1 MELSKVQAKTQ
12 VPAEGHRSP
21 SYDYNLEVT
30 MKVMKSLLLGS
41 AAGVVALS
49 GAQAADL
56 PVKAKAVEYVKVCS
70 AYGAGFYYIPGTDIC
85 LRVGGLLRVD
95 YNIHGPAGRGQSW
108 FQGTSAVPIN
118 DADSATGWRS
128 RGALILDARTNTAYG
143 TLRSYALLHI
153 SNESSATATANA
165 NAPSMDAAFIQFA
178 GFTFGYA
185 PSLWKF
191 AGAYGMNALIG
202 SGDLVGIS
210 QVAYTAQLGN
220 GVSASIAI
228 EDANPRR
235 GYLAS
240 STIFTQTGTLITPLT
255 LNASYKGQYY
265 PDLTAN
271 VRVDQAWGSAI
282 ITGALREVHAAA
294 STVSVGPEKWGYAVG
309 AGIEVK
315 LDAIAPKDRAQIFAS
330 YGKGATGYAGSGPGG
345 NFGVTAITNNTG
357 LAGPVALWVDATE
370 AAASAGSLS
379 LTKHTAVV
387 GQFQH
392 YWTPMLRTNIG
403 AGYTKLDLDNRLTVA
418 NSFHPDARI
427 LNATVATIWSPVANL
442 DLGVEVMWYDV
453 KTTANWIA
461 PINQFSSS
469 ADGWSGTLRAQ
480 RNF

>member
-1 MELSKVQAKTQ
+1 
-12 VPAEGHRSP
+12 
-21 SYDYNLEVT
+21 

-41 AAGVVALS
+41 AAGMVAMS

-95 YNIHGPAGRGQSW
+95 YNFHGPQGRGQSW
-108 FQGTSAVPIN
+108 FQGPTAVPIN
-118 DADSATGWRS
+118 DADTATGWRS

-153 SNESSATATANA
+153 SNETQGTSIAAV

-210 QVAYTAQLGN
+210 QIAYTAQLGN

-228 EDANPRR
+228 EDAGQRR
-235 GYLAS
+235 GYIHMISQMSFSAGGYG
-240 STIFTQTGTLITPLT
+240 TIPAVSAG
-255 LNASYKGQYY
+255 YKGQYY
-265 PDLTAN
+265 PDVTAN

-282 ITGALREVHAAA
+282 LAGAAREVHAAWTTA
-294 STVSVGPEKWGYAVG
+294 GVSDGPAKWGYAVG
-309 AGIEVK
+309 GGIEVK
-315 LDAIAPKDRAQIFAS
+315 LDSIAPKDRAQVWVS
-330 YGKGATGYAGSGPGG
+330 YGKGATGYFGSGPGA
-345 NFGVTAITNNTG
+345 NFGVLGIVNNAGIT
-357 LAGPVALWVDATE
+357 GPVAHWADAVETN
-370 AAASAGSLS
+370 ASGAGGLS
-379 LTKHTAVV
+379 LAKHLAAV

-392 YWTPMLRTNIG
+392 WWTPTLRTNVG
-403 AGYTKLDLDNRLTVA
+403 VGYVKYDVNNAALTQTGGVA
-418 NSFHPDARI
+418 LAIPDAR
-427 LNATVATIWSPVANL
+427 LWNATLATIWSPVANL
-442 DLGVEVMWYDV
+442 DLGVEVMYYDL
-453 KTTANWIA
+453 KTRNGSTNATFNYGA
-461 PINQFSSS
+461 TSG
-469 ADGWSGTLRAQ
+469 DGWSGTIRAQ